1 MIIMKNLNFSEIIVD
16 LNEPVLFGSGENT
29 DDPLLNIPL
38 LSTRGLNHL
47 ADVIRGQEQLP
58 PLKEC
63 GNGWYNFYINFNDA
77 APSGEADSGRHS
89 VTASLNFITV
99 SENAPDNGRAY
110 EIPIPQNVHDDLFIH
125 ISEQCR
131 KAYQQTLEEL
141 IQEARKEQESSM
153 RYLVFIKKEFV
164 RDSQAFTGM
173 PFTEKDPD
181 DIYSSSAMEH
191 GWADTEGDVLVM
203 DTESE
208 TKEELYNRIGAL
220 YPEASKEIF
229 RIIKVVNA
237 EEIS

>member
-1 MIIMKNLNFSEIIVD
+1 MADLIIQHGANIDKEVHHDHNEKSKLFRD
-16 LNEPVLFGSGENT
+16 HRRLNEPVLFGSGENT

-110 EIPIPQNVHDDLFIH
+110 EIPIPQMYMTICSYTF
-125 ISEQCR
+125 R
-131 KAYQQTLEEL
+131 
-141 IQEARKEQESSM
+141 
-153 RYLVFIKKEFV
+153 
-164 RDSQAFTGM
+164 
-173 PFTEKDPD
+173 
-181 DIYSSSAMEH
+181 SSAGRLISRPWKSLFKKQEKNRR
-191 GWADTEGDVLVM
+191 AVCDT
-203 DTESE
+203 
-208 TKEELYNRIGAL
+208 
-220 YPEASKEIF
+220 
-229 RIIKVVNA
+229 
-237 EEIS
+237 